1 MKPVTT
7 LCALAFLVLVT
18 ALPIRAM
25 GESAVQEAN
34 LEQMITNAKT
44 PADHEA
50 IATYYDREAADN
62 ASTAEFHRKLAKAY
76 ADLHIKPTDMRHH
89 CEEMAKYF
97 AGVAR
102 DAKLLAAEH
111 REMAKKAK

>member
-1 MKPVTT
+1 MKPVTI

-18 ALPIRAM
+18 ALPMPTM
-25 GESAVQEAN
+25 GASAAQEAD
-34 LEQMITNAKT
+34 LEQMIANAKT

-50 IATYYDREAADN
+50 IAAYYDREAADN
-62 ASTAEFHRKLAKAY
+62 DSKAEFHRKLAKTY
-76 ADLHIKPTDMRHH
+76 ADLHVKPSDMRNH
-89 CEEMAKYF
+89 CEQMAKYF
-97 AGVAR
+97 EGAAK

>member
-1 MKPVTT
+1 MKPVTI

-18 ALPIRAM
+18 ALPIPAM
-25 GESAVQEAN
+25 GASAAQEAD
-34 LEQMITNAKT
+34 LEQMIANAKT

-62 ASTAEFHRKLAKAY
+62 DSKAEFHKKLAKTY
-76 ADLHIKPTDMRHH
+76 ADLHIKPSDMWNH
-89 CEEMAKYF
+89 CEQMAKYF
-97 AGVAR
+97 EGVAR

>member
-1 MKPVTT
+1 MKPITI

-18 ALPIRAM
+18 ALPVPTM
-25 GESAVQEAN
+25 GASAAQEAN
-34 LEQMITNAKT
+34 LEQMIANAKT

-50 IATYYDREAADN
+50 IAAYYDREAADGD
-62 ASTAEFHRKLAKAY
+62 SKAEFHTKLAKTY
-76 ADLHIKPTDMRHH
+76 RDLRIKPTDMSHH
-89 CEEMAKYF
+89 CEQMAKYF
-97 AGVAR
+97 DGVAR

>member
-1 MKPVTT
+1 MKPVTI
-7 LCALAFLVLVT
+7 LCALTFLVLAT
-18 ALPIRAM
+18 AMPIPAI
-25 GESAVQEAN
+25 GADAVQEAN
-34 LEQMITNAKT
+34 LEQMIANAKT

-62 ASTAEFHRKLAKAY
+62 ASTAEFHRKLAKTY